1 MMSDKDFTTTVIVNG
16 TPAQAFAAI
25 NNPRAWWGQSIEGP
39 TNVLGE
45 DWSYRYKDMH
55 FSRHKTV
62 ELVPGSRVVWDVVEA
77 SLNFIEDK
85 AEWNGTKIVF
95 DISPNGDMTQIRFT
109 HVGLK
114 PTGECFDICSD
125 AWTGLIQGSL
135 RSLIEKGAGDPDS
148 VEKAAA

>member
-1 MMSDKDFTTTVIVNG
+1 MSDKDFTTTVIVSG

-25 NNPRAWWGQSIEGP
+25 NNPRAWWGQSIEGR